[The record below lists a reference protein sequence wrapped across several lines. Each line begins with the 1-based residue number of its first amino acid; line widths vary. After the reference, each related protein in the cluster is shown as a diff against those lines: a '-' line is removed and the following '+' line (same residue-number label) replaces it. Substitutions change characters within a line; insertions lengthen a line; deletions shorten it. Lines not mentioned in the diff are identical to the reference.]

1 MQRAIFVAQ
10 SLTGFYSH
18 CKSATELCFFQ
29 RIVNGEPGRHG
40 QAVQHPVVL
49 LMEWEIKLGQELV
62 QVGQMVG
69 LHATELMEE
78 TPSHAALD
86 AQVIRLSSFAT
97 W

>member
-1 MQRAIFVAQ
+1 MQRAIFVSQ
-10 SLTGFYSH
+10 PQTGFYSH

-62 QVGQMVG
+62 QVGQMAAD
-69 LHATELMEE
+69 HAT
-78 TPSHAALD
+78 
-86 AQVIRLSSFAT
+86 Q
-97 W
+97 

>member
-1 MQRAIFVAQ
+1 MQRAIFVTQ
-10 SLTGFYSH
+10 PQTGVCSH

-49 LMEWEIKLGQELV
+49 LMEWEIKLGQGLV
-62 QVGQMVG
+62 QVGQMAE
-69 LHATELMEE
+69 LHATQLMEE

-86 AQVIRLSSFAT
+86 AQVSN
-97 W
+97 

>member
-1 MQRAIFVAQ
+1 MRWAIFVTQ
-10 SLTGFYSH
+10 PQTGVYSH

-40 QAVQHPVVL
+40 QAVQHSVAL
-49 LMEWEIKLGQELV
+49 LMELDIKLEQGLV
-62 QVGQMVG
+62 QVGQMAEP
-69 LHATELMEE
+69 HATQLMGE

-97 W
+97 